1 MSELSKDDVV
11 EILGS
16 RLGDIAIAEII
27 ATGITKTELVIAKAR
42 VISDQ
47 KGHEPGPSQEPGHVS
62 RAVDILERLHDNG
75 LLGEAGSTLT

>member
-16 RLGDIAIAEII
+16 KLGDIAIAEII
-27 ATGITKTELVIAKAR
+27 ATGITRSELVTAKAR
-42 VISDQ
+42 VVMDH
-47 KGHEPGPSQEPGHVS
+47 KRHEAGPSQEPGHIS
-62 RAVDILERLHDNG
+62 RVVDILERLYSNG